1 MPRVPVSRCARACA
15 HVRALC
21 SSFWYL
27 CLCVIAW
34 LSASTFVRSTY
45 CLTWQEVTFPQC
57 SPSSFC
63 HGMKNSVVMVTA
75 VIDSI
80 CVTGRQI
87 CMKCFPLLSGQ
98 LPSCFCFFLHTSVR
112 VHARK
117 LSLQWVKLTSMHFL
131 LPLRLRTVTH
141 VDTLLIPPTTELFG
155 LCKTGMIIFNAT
167 LLNYLYFVLVQVYIL
182 LKYLELW
189 CWSDPESKGWIGNQW
204 PPLISFI
211 FCYENRK

>member
-27 CLCVIAW
+27 CLCVWLHGCQHLRLCERHIVWHDRRWPSLSVLHPLSVMAW
-34 LSASTFVRSTY
+34 RTLLSWWQRWLTASVSQEDRFVWSVFLYYLDSFPRVFAFSTY
-45 CLTWQEVTFPQC
+45 ICACACLYAFP
-57 SPSSFC
+57 
-63 HGMKNSVVMVTA
+63 A
-75 VIDSI
+75 
-80 CVTGRQI
+80 
-87 CMKCFPLLSGQ
+87 
-98 LPSCFCFFLHTSVR
+98 
-112 VHARK
+112 
-117 LSLQWVKLTSMHFL
+117 WVKLTSMHFL

-141 VDTLLIPPTTELFG
+141 VDTLLIPPTTELFS

-204 PPLISFI
+204 PPLIYFI
-211 FCYENRK
+211 FCHENRK